1 MWINHSF
8 FLECDFH
15 FIICCIFNAHILMN
29 YRRILLNMSNNNVL
43 ILAHFYTV
51 LSIILWCV
59 ILLYKVEKYKNICHL
74 QQNACNMLVDK
85 QLERCRYLRQMRCR
99 YFICNVSAAGICNAP
114 TICQLAYYALFVA
127 GGRYFYFFSTL

>member
-51 LSIILWCV
+51 LSFILWCV

-74 QQNACNMLVDK
+74 QPNVRNALIDK
-85 QLERCRYLRQMRCR
+85 QLHCCRYCGR
-99 YFICNVSAAGICNAP
+99 YVADKVSATQYKPYINQVSMSAKV
-114 TICQLAYYALFVA
+114 QLYALTSCFQA
-127 GGRYFYFFSTL
+127 GNCRFRH